1 MRETGLTLPQI
12 MDLDLWQVRRLSAQM
27 EIDGKAQEL
36 IAKGHGPGA
45 VRDLIRLKN
54 EELSGDA

>member
-1 MRETGLTLPQI
+1 MTLPQI
-12 MDLDLWQVRRLSAQM
+12 MQLDLWQVRRLSVQL
-27 EIDGKAQEL
+27 EIDGKVQEL
-36 IAKGHGPGA
+36 IAKGHGAGA